1 VVDSI
6 LRGVEIGIGPR
17 RTRQTNKDKD
27 KEQSSNTVR
36 HFFYSN
42 KKYFVE
48 ISKREKWR
56 LYIKV
61 SGGL

>member
-1 VVDSI
+1 MVDSI

-36 HFFYSN
+36 FFDFFILAKN
-42 KKYFVE
+42 IFVE
-48 ISKREKWR
+48 ISKRENGG
-56 LYIKV
+56 YI
-61 SGGL
+61 